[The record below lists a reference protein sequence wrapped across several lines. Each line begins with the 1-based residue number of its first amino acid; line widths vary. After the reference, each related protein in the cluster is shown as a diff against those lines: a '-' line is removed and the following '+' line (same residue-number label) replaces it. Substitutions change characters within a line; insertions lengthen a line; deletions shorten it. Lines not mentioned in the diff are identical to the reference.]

1 MSTDGLDHM
10 LALLVIQPHKH
21 LILQSSPDPSK
32 LSIVYHS
39 VHHQLPL
46 PVQLPPVLLLQVL
59 EKPRAQHLRVLEQS
73 WLEQQQLLV
82 EQQVE
87 GLVQSL
93 ELLLQLAQPLELL
106 LQPAGSLELQLQLG
120 LPQVEG

>member
-1 MSTDGLDHM
+1 
-10 LALLVIQPHKH
+10 VN
-21 LILQSSPDPSK
+21 
-32 LSIVYHS
+32 
-39 VHHQLPL
+39 HQLPL
-46 PVQLPPVLLLQVL
+46 PVQLPQVLLLRVL
-59 EKPRAQHLRVLEQS
+59 EKPRAQHLPELEQS
-73 WLEQQQLLV
+73 WLVQQQLPV
-82 EQQVE
+82 EQQLQVE

>member
-1 MSTDGLDHM
+1 
-10 LALLVIQPHKH
+10 
-21 LILQSSPDPSK
+21 
-32 LSIVYHS
+32 

-46 PVQLPPVLLLQVL
+46 PVQLPQVLLLRVL
-59 EKPRAQHLRVLEQS
+59 EKPRAQHLWVLEQS
-73 WLEQQQLLV
+73 WLVQQQLLV
-82 EQQVE
+82 EQLQVE

-106 LQPAGSLELQLQLG
+106 LQPARSLELQLQLG

>member
-1 MSTDGLDHM
+1 
-10 LALLVIQPHKH
+10 
-21 LILQSSPDPSK
+21 
-32 LSIVYHS
+32 

-46 PVQLPPVLLLQVL
+46 LVQLPQVLLLRVL

-73 WLEQQQLLV
+73 WLVQQQLLV
-82 EQQVE
+82 EQLQVE

-93 ELLLQLAQPLELL
+93 ELLLQLAQPMELL
-106 LQPAGSLELQLQLG
+106 LQQAGSLELQLQLG

>member
-1 MSTDGLDHM
+1 
-10 LALLVIQPHKH
+10 
-21 LILQSSPDPSK
+21 
-32 LSIVYHS
+32 

-46 PVQLPPVLLLQVL
+46 PVQLPQVLLLRVL

-73 WLEQQQLLV
+73 WLVQQQLL
-82 EQQVE
+82 VE

>member
-1 MSTDGLDHM
+1 
-10 LALLVIQPHKH
+10 
-21 LILQSSPDPSK
+21 
-32 LSIVYHS
+32 

-46 PVQLPPVLLLQVL
+46 PVQLPQVLLLRVL

-73 WLEQQQLLV
+73 WLVQQQLLV
-82 EQQVE
+82 EQLQVE

-93 ELLLQLAQPLELL
+93 ELLLQLAQPSELL
-106 LQPAGSLELQLQLG
+106 LQLAGSLELQLQLG